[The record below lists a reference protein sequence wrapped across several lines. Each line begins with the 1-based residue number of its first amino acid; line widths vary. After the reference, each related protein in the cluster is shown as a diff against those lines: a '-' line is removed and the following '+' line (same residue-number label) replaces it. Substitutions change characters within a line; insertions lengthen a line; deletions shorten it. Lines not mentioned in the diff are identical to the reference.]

1 MNIILYRFCAKL
13 IDILSYVLLMLGLNL
28 IFPNLNIWV
37 LNIIMI
43 IFYVIWFILLP
54 YYFQVSLGKKM
65 LGIKI
70 SPKLTLLEASLRE
83 PFNYMMILIVLAT
96 VIYPFNIN
104 LSSYM
109 LVASLLVALILLIL
123 FYFKKD
129 FWNKLNHC
137 QVVEK

>member
-13 IDILSYVLLMLGLNL
+13 IDIVSYVLLMLGLNL

-43 IFYVIWFILLP
+43 IFYIIWFILLP

-96 VIYPFNIN
+96 IIYPFNIN
-104 LSSYM
+104 LASYM
-109 LVASLLVALILLIL
+109 LVASLLVAVILLIL

>member
-28 IFPNLNIWV
+28 IFPNLNVWV

-43 IFYVIWFILLP
+43 IFYLIWFILLP

-96 VIYPFNIN
+96 IIYPFNIN
-104 LSSYM
+104 LASYM

>member
-43 IFYVIWFILLP
+43 IFYLIWFILLP

-96 VIYPFNIN
+96 IIYPFNVN
-104 LSSYM
+104 LASYM

>member
-43 IFYVIWFILLP
+43 IFYLIWFILLP

-96 VIYPFNIN
+96 VIYAFNIN
-104 LSSYM
+104 LASYM
-109 LVASLLVALILLIL
+109 LVASLLVAVILLIL

>member
-43 IFYVIWFILLP
+43 IFYLIWFILLP

-83 PFNYMMILIVLAT
+83 PFNFMMILIVLAT
-96 VIYPFNIN
+96 IVYPFNIN
-104 LSSYM
+104 LASYM

>member
-28 IFPNLNIWV
+28 IVPNLNIWV

-43 IFYVIWFILLP
+43 IFYLIWFILLP

-96 VIYPFNIN
+96 IIYPFNIN

-109 LVASLLVALILLIL
+109 LLASLLVALILLIL

>member
-43 IFYVIWFILLP
+43 LFYLIWFILLP

-70 SPKLTLLEASLRE
+70 SPKLTLLEACLRE

-96 VIYPFNIN
+96 IVYPFNIN
-104 LSSYM
+104 LASYM

>member
-43 IFYVIWFILLP
+43 IFYIIWFTLLP

-70 SPKLTLLEASLRE
+70 SPKLNFLEASLRE

-96 VIYPFNIN
+96 IIYPFNIN
-104 LSSYM
+104 LASYM

>member
-43 IFYVIWFILLP
+43 IFYLIWFILLP

-96 VIYPFNIN
+96 IIYPFNIN
-104 LSSYM
+104 LASYM

-129 FWNKLNHC
+129 FWNKLIHC

>member
-43 IFYVIWFILLP
+43 IFYLIWFILLP

-96 VIYPFNIN
+96 IIYPFNIN
-104 LSSYM
+104 LASYM
-109 LVASLLVALILLIL
+109 LVASLVVALILLIL

>member
-43 IFYVIWFILLP
+43 IFYLIWFILLP

-70 SPKLTLLEASLRE
+70 SPKLTLLESSLRE

-96 VIYPFNIN
+96 IIYPFNIN

>member
-43 IFYVIWFILLP
+43 IFYLIWFILLP

-83 PFNYMMILIVLAT
+83 PFNYMMILIMLAT

-104 LSSYM
+104 LASYM

>member
-1 MNIILYRFCAKL
+1 MNVILYRFCAKL

-43 IFYVIWFILLP
+43 IFYLIWFILLP

-96 VIYPFNIN
+96 IIYPFNIN
-104 LSSYM
+104 LASYM
-109 LVASLLVALILLIL
+109 LVASLLVAVILLIL

>member
-43 IFYVIWFILLP
+43 IFYLIWFILLP

-96 VIYPFNIN
+96 IIYPFNIN

>member
-28 IFPNLNIWV
+28 IFPNLNLWI

-43 IFYVIWFILLP
+43 IFYLIWFILLP

-96 VIYPFNIN
+96 IIYPFNIN

-109 LVASLLVALILLIL
+109 LLTSLLVALILLIL

>member
-1 MNIILYRFCAKL
+1 MSIILYRFCAKL

-43 IFYVIWFILLP
+43 IFYFIWFILLP

-96 VIYPFNIN
+96 IIYPFNVN
-104 LSSYM
+104 LASYM

>member
-43 IFYVIWFILLP
+43 IFYLIWFVLLP

-104 LSSYM
+104 LASYM

>member
-43 IFYVIWFILLP
+43 IFYIIWFILLP

-129 FWNKLNHC
+129 FWNKINHC

>member
-43 IFYVIWFILLP
+43 IFYIIWFILLP

-104 LSSYM
+104 LASYM
-109 LVASLLVALILLIL
+109 LVASLLVAVILLIL

>member
-28 IFPNLNIWV
+28 IFPNLSIWV
-37 LNIIMI
+37 LNVIMI
-43 IFYVIWFILLP
+43 IFYLIWFILLP

-70 SPKLTLLEASLRE
+70 SPKLTLKQASLRE
-83 PFNYMMILIVLAT
+83 PFNYLMILIVLAT
-96 VIYPFNIN
+96 IIYPFNIN
-104 LSSYM
+104 LASYM

>member
-1 MNIILYRFCAKL
+1 MSIILYRFCAKL

-43 IFYVIWFILLP
+43 IFYFIWFILLP

-96 VIYPFNIN
+96 IIYPFNVN
-104 LSSYM
+104 LASYM
-109 LVASLLVALILLIL
+109 LLASLLVALILLFL

>member
-43 IFYVIWFILLP
+43 IFYIIWFILLP

-109 LVASLLVALILLIL
+109 LVASLLVAVILLIL

-129 FWNKLNHC
+129 FWNKINHC

>member
-43 IFYVIWFILLP
+43 IFYLIWFILLP

-104 LSSYM
+104 LASYM
-109 LVASLLVALILLIL
+109 LVASLLVAVILLIL

>member
-28 IFPNLNIWV
+28 IFPNLSIWV

-43 IFYVIWFILLP
+43 IFYLIWFILLP

-96 VIYPFNIN
+96 IVYPFNIN
-104 LSSYM
+104 LASYM

>member
-43 IFYVIWFILLP
+43 IFYLIWFILLP

-65 LGIKI
+65 LGIQI

-96 VIYPFNIN
+96 IIYQFNIN
-104 LSSYM
+104 LASYM

>member
-13 IDILSYVLLMLGLNL
+13 IDILNYVLLMLGLNL

-43 IFYVIWFILLP
+43 IFYLIWFILLP

-83 PFNYMMILIVLAT
+83 PFNYMMMLIVLAT

-104 LSSYM
+104 LASYM
-109 LVASLLVALILLIL
+109 LVASLLVAVILLIL

>member
-37 LNIIMI
+37 LNVIMI
-43 IFYVIWFILLP
+43 IFYLIWFILLP

-96 VIYPFNIN
+96 IVYPFNIN
-104 LSSYM
+104 LASYM

>member
-43 IFYVIWFILLP
+43 IFYLIWFILLP

-83 PFNYMMILIVLAT
+83 PFNYMMMLIVLAT

-104 LSSYM
+104 LASYM
-109 LVASLLVALILLIL
+109 LVASLLVAVILLIL

>member
-43 IFYVIWFILLP
+43 IFYLIWFILLP
-54 YYFQVSLGKKM
+54 YCFQVSLGKKM

-96 VIYPFNIN
+96 IIYPFNIN
-104 LSSYM
+104 LASYM

>member
-28 IFPNLNIWV
+28 ILPNLNIWV

-43 IFYVIWFILLP
+43 IFYIIWFILLP

-96 VIYPFNIN
+96 IIYPFYIN
-104 LSSYM
+104 LASYM

>member
-43 IFYVIWFILLP
+43 IFYLIWFILLP

-96 VIYPFNIN
+96 IVYPFNIN
-104 LSSYM
+104 LASYM
-109 LVASLLVALILLIL
+109 LVASLLVALILLIF
-123 FYFKKD
+123 FYFNKD

>member
-28 IFPNLNIWV
+28 MFPNLNIWV

-43 IFYVIWFILLP
+43 IFYLIWFILLP

-96 VIYPFNIN
+96 IVYPFNIN
-104 LSSYM
+104 LASYI
-109 LVASLLVALILLIL
+109 LIASLLVALILLIL

>member
-43 IFYVIWFILLP
+43 IFYLIWFILLP

-70 SPKLTLLEASLRE
+70 TPKLTLKQASLRE

-104 LSSYM
+104 FASYM

>member
-43 IFYVIWFILLP
+43 IFYIIWFILLP

-96 VIYPFNIN
+96 IIYPFNVN
-104 LSSYM
+104 LASYM

>member
-37 LNIIMI
+37 SNVIMI
-43 IFYVIWFILLP
+43 IFYLIWFILLP

-96 VIYPFNIN
+96 IIYPFNIN
-104 LSSYM
+104 LASYM

>member
-43 IFYVIWFILLP
+43 IFYLIWFILLP

-96 VIYPFNIN
+96 IVYPFNIN
-104 LSSYM
+104 LASYM
-109 LVASLLVALILLIL
+109 LVASLLVALILLIF

>member
-1 MNIILYRFCAKL
+1 MSIILYRFCAKL

-43 IFYVIWFILLP
+43 IFYFIWFILLP

-96 VIYPFNIN
+96 IIYPFNVN
-104 LSSYM
+104 LASYM
-109 LVASLLVALILLIL
+109 LLASLLVALILLIL

>member
-37 LNIIMI
+37 LNVIMI
-43 IFYVIWFILLP
+43 IFYLIWFILLP

-96 VIYPFNIN
+96 VIYPFNIA
-104 LSSYM
+104 LASYM
-109 LVASLLVALILLIL
+109 LVSSLLAAVILLIL